1 MNPSVAAAITMLAI
15 SLPLAA
21 VEMTTRLVIMRMPN
35 SETTAVRA
43 ALNDAGANPETMDA
57 VLKRPGVGELA
68 SFQET
73 EPWRHEVG
81 FLSKEIGG
89 ITLEGELRKS
99 LGVQLGLVDS
109 DAGLGVDET
118 LSTDITWQTTPNGY
132 REFENRGNCMIAT
145 LGRWQERA
153 FWSDAKDSH
162 MLWQFVTAGDAP
174 DAGLTKGYG
183 SKEAVWVE
191 MRWFKTTMD
200 DAVKLKLSKPETSG
214 KALEWLAGRAK
225 LWRQC
230 GFRVRPGDPAS
241 WRSSQ
246 ALLKLDKGSVVTIRE
261 SFYIDGTL
269 TESGDQLKMA
279 WKATLKKIDAEQG
292 TSMDIAATVKPGA
305 WEFST
310 VEGFPDANVLATRL
324 VKD

>member
-1 MNPSVAAAITMLAI
+1 MSQILFAAIALLAL
-15 SLPLAA
+15 SLPLPGA
-21 VEMTTRLVIMRMPN
+21 EMTTRLVVLRLPN
-35 SETTAVRA
+35 SEVPAVRA
-43 ALNDAGANPETMDA
+43 AFGEAGANAETMDA
-57 VLKRPGVGELA
+57 VLKREGVSELA
-68 SFQET
+68 GFKET

-99 LGVQLGLVDS
+99 LGVQMGLVDS
-109 DAGLGVDET
+109 DAGLGIDEA

-132 REFENRGNCMIAT
+132 RQFENRGNCMIAT
-145 LGRWQERA
+145 LGRWEERA
-153 FWSDAKDSH
+153 FWSDSKDSH
-162 MLWQFVTAGDAP
+162 MLWQLVTAEGAP

-191 MRWFKTTMD
+191 MRWLKATPE
-200 DAVKLKLSKPETSG
+200 DAVKLKQAKPETSE
-214 KALEWLAGRAK
+214 KALDWLSGRAK

-269 TESGDQLKMA
+269 TETGDQLKME
-279 WKATLKKIDAEQG
+279 WKATLKKIDMEQG
-292 TSMDIAATVKPGA
+292 TSADIAATVNPGV

-310 VEGFPDANVLATRL
+310 VEGFADANVLATRL
-324 VKD
+324 VRD